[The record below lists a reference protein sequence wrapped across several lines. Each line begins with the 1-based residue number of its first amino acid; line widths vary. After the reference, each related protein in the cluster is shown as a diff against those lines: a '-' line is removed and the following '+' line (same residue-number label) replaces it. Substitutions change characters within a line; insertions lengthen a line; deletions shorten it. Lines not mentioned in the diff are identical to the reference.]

1 MIPRFIAPPYALEY
15 QKNHCSPFS
24 LKPWELS
31 LHDTN
36 SHLGNCPRPSP
47 HKSVWVQVAN
57 IIAWM
62 AARKFPFESHAV
74 GIMGIWVHC
83 PRPCRL
89 SPSQYERFVWQ
100 SIELSL
106 AATSMA
112 LSVISTLPFEMA
124 LMMPLWA
131 AFCPGW

>member
-1 MIPRFIAPPYALEY
+1 MISRFIAPPYALEY
-15 QKNHCSPFS
+15 QKKHCSPFS

-47 HKSVWVQVAN
+47 HKSVWIQVAN

-62 AARKFPFESHAV
+62 AARKLPPERHAV
-74 GIMGIWVHC
+74 GIMGILEHC
-83 PRPCRL
+83 PVHVGSRLLSTGDSFGRVSSSLWRPRQWL
-89 SPSQYERFVWQ
+89 S
-100 SIELSL
+100 I
-106 AATSMA
+106 
-112 LSVISTLPFEMA
+112 ISTLPFEMA